1 MSMRVEVV
9 AVEGLGEIR
18 SGDDLAAMIHAA
30 SPVSLADGD
39 VVVITSKVVSKA
51 AGLVFEGDRDELLEQ
66 HAVRVVA
73 RRGQTRIVRTPHGL
87 TLAAAGLDASNTPP
101 GTVVALPADP
111 DAEACRIRRR
121 LGELAAANVAVVV
134 TDTAGRAWRQ
144 GQTDIAIGV
153 AGLAPIENLADT
165 TDSHGNRLAVTAPA
179 IADEIA
185 GASDLVQGKTSG
197 VPVAVVR
204 GLADRVLPAD
214 VDGTGASALVRSPDA
229 DLFGWGAAD
238 AVRVAVRRDAADAAD
253 GFPQPVDVAATLI
266 DDATAAT
273 DETAVKVLPIGGPG
287 RWRLVA
293 VTGVRPEIAA
303 WEAGAFVERLLALA
317 VSTRRTV
324 TVDRDPA
331 EPGVLATVTVSPA

>member
-18 SGDDLAAMIHAA
+18 PGDDLAAMIHAA

-51 AGLVFEGDRDELLEQ
+51 AGLVFEGDRDELLEH

-111 DAEACRIRRR
+111 DAEACRLRRR

-204 GLADRVLPAD
+204 GLADRVLPAE

-253 GFPQPVDVAATLI
+253 GFPQPVDVATTLI

-273 DETAVKVLPIGGPG
+273 DETAVKVLPIDPG

-303 WEAGAFVERLLALA
+303 WEAGAFVERLRVLA

-324 TVDRDPA
+324 TLDRDPA